1 MNKKVLN
8 SVIIAVVAI
17 FISVIVVMVIN
28 SKKSIPEIKAGDV
41 ERVYYDGYFDGH
53 YGQKELDIDQFV
65 EYYNEIDNIKENK
78 NDEGTTPESWIVIEL
93 KDGSEVRIYDQSM
106 KFEVVF
112 EDDDGEIKQYWGEQE
127 QIYNMLRTGSY
138 ERENKDQ

>member
-1 MNKKVLN
+1 MNKKVFN
-8 SVIIAVVAI
+8 SAVIAVVAI
-17 FISVIVVMVIN
+17 LISVIVIMVIN
-28 SKKSIPEIKAGDV
+28 SKKTIPEIEAGDV

-65 EYYNEIDNIKENK
+65 GYYNEIDNIKENK
-78 NDEGTTPESWIVIEL
+78 NDEGTTPESWIVIVL
-93 KDGSEVRIYDQSM
+93 KDGSEVWIYDQSM

-112 EDDDGEIKQYWGEQE
+112 KDDDGEIKEYWGEQE

-138 ERENKDQ
+138 EGE